1 MDGLRGGFDLNFLIP
16 DLLKVNLEI
25 NADGFSEYFAK
36 YHLKEHVAAAEW
48 VIMKQFLIII
58 SFIFND
64 FYFNN

>member
-48 VIMKQFLIII
+48 VIMKQF
-58 SFIFND
+58 
-64 FYFNN
+64 